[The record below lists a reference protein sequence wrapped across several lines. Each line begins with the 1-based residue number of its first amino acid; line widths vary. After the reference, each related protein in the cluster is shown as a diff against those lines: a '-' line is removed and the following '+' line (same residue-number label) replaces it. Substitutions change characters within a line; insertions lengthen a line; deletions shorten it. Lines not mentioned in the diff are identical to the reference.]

1 MARELTDDEKKEYDR
16 LTESMEQMRLR
27 LEELTAPRPAVYGYA
42 RVSTYGQAR
51 NGNSIEEQKSRLQ
64 AAGAEEIYI
73 DVFTGR
79 RMDRPELQKLREKL
93 REGDTLVVTKLDRL
107 GRSVSQASGLISE
120 LLDAGI
126 TIHVLDLG
134 ILDTGSMSTLM
145 RNILLSF
152 AQFERDMI
160 VERTQE
166 GKAVARRR
174 AGFRDGRPKKY
185 TNAQVEHAM
194 ELLENHSYA
203 QVVDMTGISRAT
215 LAREKRRRRY
225 EEHKEGNK

>member
-1 MARELTDDEKKEYDR
+1 MARELTDAEKKEYDQ
-16 LTESMEQMRLR
+16 LTKSVEQMRLR
-27 LEELTAPRPAVYGYA
+27 LDELDAAASRPTVYGYA

-51 NGNSIEEQKSRLQ
+51 RGSSLDEQKALLK
-64 AAGAEEIYI
+64 AAGAEEIYA

-79 RMDRPELQKLREKL
+79 KLERPQLKKLREKL
-93 REGDTLVVTKLDRL
+93 QEGDTLIVTKLDRL
-107 GRSVSQASGLISE
+107 GRSVAQASALITE
-120 LLDAGI
+120 LLEAKI
-126 TIHVLDLG
+126 SINVLDLG
-134 ILDTGSMSTLM
+134 ILSDGSVSTLM

-174 AGFRDGRPKKY
+174 EGFRDGRPKKY
-185 TNAQVEHAM
+185 TSAQVEHAM
-194 ELLENHSYA
+194 ELLQNHSYS

-215 LAREKRRRRY
+215 LAREKQRRAINA
-225 EEHKEGNK
+225 GGIS